1 MELKDALT
9 IVRDEYVDTY
19 KKVLSEYRAQSLQV
33 TPEVAFQLKGVLS
46 IFMSVSVIDAIVQTE
61 SGEKQACEIQ
71 VNPKILLENLQFQIT
86 PAVELT
92 WERFEWNAAEFLVE
106 NYLGND
112 VAFTNWCQKW
122 LHFEGQF
129 EHDEDGLS
137 GIVHSISLPT
147 LVGGKTVIGIDFGSA
162 PIEAFVELLPLLAES
177 GNIHVK
183 SGMVEVERPPE

>member
-9 IVRDEYVDTY
+9 IVREEYVDTY

-33 TPEVAFQLKGVLS
+33 TPEVAFKLKGVLS
-46 IFMSVSVIDAIVQTE
+46 IFMSVSILDAVVQTE
-61 SGEKQACEIQ
+61 SGEKQVCEIQ
-71 VNPKILLENLQFQIT
+71 VNPKTLLENLQFEIT

-112 VAFTNWCQKW
+112 VKFTNWCQKW
-122 LHFEGQF
+122 LHLEGQF
-129 EHDEDGLS
+129 AQDEDGLS

-147 LVGGKTVIGIDFGSA
+147 LLEGKTVIGIDFGSA
-162 PIEAFVELLPLLAES
+162 PIGAFIELLPLLAES

-183 SGMVEVERPPE
+183 SGMVEVE